1 VNSAPAALQLDRYQ
15 QAQLDLWRSAAVEL
29 CIGPESVD
37 PLVQTGVET
46 VLSCLRAQVATPAL
60 LLGLYAQPHGPLASH
75 LRLVSSLLDS
85 EDAGDLPTRV
95 CWWVVKTAF
104 YRRWLELT
112 VESTW
117 ASEQ

>member
-1 VNSAPAALQLDRYQ
+1 VNSATAALQLDRYQ

-46 VLSCLRAQVATPAL
+46 VLACLRAEVATPAR

-75 LRLVSSLLDS
+75 LRLVSCLLDS

-112 VESTW
+112 VESTCND
-117 ASEQ
+117 